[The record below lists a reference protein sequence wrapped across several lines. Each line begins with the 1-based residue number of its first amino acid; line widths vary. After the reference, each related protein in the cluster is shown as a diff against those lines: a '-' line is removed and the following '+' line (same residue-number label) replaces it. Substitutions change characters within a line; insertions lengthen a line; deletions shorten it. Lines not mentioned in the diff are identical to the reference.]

1 MRFESHGPAPIR
13 KLRFMGNKEVLAEET
28 IDLFFVFRD
37 NHLINLYFESRITFI
52 ELLFSTM
59 QLAIILRTL

>member
-1 MRFESHGPAPIR
+1 
-13 KLRFMGNKEVLAEET
+13 MGNKEVLAEET

-37 NHLINLYFESRITFI
+37 NHLINLYFVSRITFI